1 MKKSHSED
9 EKSPEERKDT
19 EVNEQEQCKTV
30 EEQES
35 VPVTSDDLMK
45 LEADEEKKPEQT
57 QHDLEVERRIGN
69 LREALHIKAVEN
81 DENSDLKSIFL
92 EGELPHDPKIL
103 VSATETE
110 TGRMSNYSKDVADDE
125 AVILSGKMTI
135 SLISLTNNDDDGENG
150 IVEDHTTTNNVA

>member
-1 MKKSHSED
+1 MKKSESED
-9 EKSPEERKDT
+9 EQSPEEKPVD
-19 EVNEQEQCKTV
+19 
-30 EEQES
+30 EEADS
-35 VPVTSDDLMK
+35 TPVTSDELMK
-45 LEADEEKKPEQT
+45 IDSDEEKENATKPEPT
-57 QHDLEVERRIGN
+57 EHDLEIEKRMGS

-110 TGRMSNYSKDVADDE
+110 TKTGRVSNYAKDVADDE

-135 SLISLTNNDDDGENG
+135 SLISLTNNDEEGENG
-150 IVEDHTTTNNVA
+150 VVEDHTTTNNVA